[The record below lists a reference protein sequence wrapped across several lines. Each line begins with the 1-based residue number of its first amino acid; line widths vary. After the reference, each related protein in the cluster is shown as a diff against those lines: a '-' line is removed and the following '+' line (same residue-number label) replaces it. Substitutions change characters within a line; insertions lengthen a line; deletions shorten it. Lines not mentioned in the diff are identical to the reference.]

1 MHVTYRRSVRISVAA
16 LALMATVIARP
27 WTLIAQGP
35 EPVKGVRF
43 VQINPNELKVWLTDL
58 ASDAFQGRQAFTEG
72 YGMASAYVAE
82 HLKAFGV
89 KPMGDNGSYFQI
101 VARKGY
107 RITRN
112 SSVTVD
118 VNGTSRTFKH
128 GDHVTFTGN
137 GGKNQKLTFDGV
149 ELVGTA
155 PNYDSKSIKG
165 KLAVWL
171 NPAVVPGAGGAPAAP
186 PGRGGGRGG
195 PNRAALAVAAGA
207 SATAGFVAAPVASP
221 AETALAQAQAALAQ
235 AAEAVTAA
243 QAQLAG
249 RGGGR
254 AGGGGAGRG
263 GAAVQADLT
272 TTIPPDTALVPP
284 QFTADETFFDFLLSG
299 NGVKFAELR
308 ARADKGETVPWVAI
322 PSAKVTIDVNNTYDV
337 VSAEY
342 SRNVV
347 GMVEGTR
354 SEAQGHLRPVRRAS
368 RSRRRPP
375 DRRRPTAEAGGA
387 GAGAAPPPG
396 PVDLISNGADDDGSG
411 STAML
416 GIAKAFANGPKPK
429 RSMIFVWHTAE
440 EQGLVG
446 ARYMAEFPVVPL
458 EKIQVQLNMDM
469 IGRTQDDKP
478 EYENSVFVV
487 GADRISTDLHNLVVL
502 ANRAQPKPLTL
513 DYELNSPGEVSI
525 PGMQNIYGRSD
536 HCRLRGEGD
545 PDRVLLH
552 RAARRL
558 PSGERPRGENQL
570 PEAGPRRPAGLRGGV
585 CGRGVRPGPGA
596 GQQGSPGGERVPS
609 RSYQEIG
616 VLQRHALVT
625 PESATS

>member
-1 MHVTYRRSVRISVAA
+1 MRASYRNSVRIGLGA
-16 LALMATVIARP
+16 LAVMALVAGRP
-27 WTLIAQGP
+27 WTLIAQSPGP
-35 EPVKGVRF
+35 EPAKGVRF

-72 YGMASAYVAE
+72 YGMAAAYVAE

-118 VNGTSRTFKH
+118 VNGTTRTFKH
-128 GDHVTFTGN
+128 GDHVMFTGN
-137 GGKNQKLTFDGV
+137 SGKNQTLTFDGV
-149 ELVGTA
+149 EFVGTT
-155 PNYDSKSIKG
+155 PNYDAKSIKG

-171 NPAVVPGAGGAPAAP
+171 NSPVPAAPGGAAAPGGGRAGGA
-186 PGRGGGRGG
+186 GRGGA
-195 PNRAALAVAAGA
+195 NRAALALTAGA
-207 SATAGFVAAPVASP
+207 SATAGFTPAVVASP
-221 AETALAQAQAALAQ
+221 ADDALAKAQAALAQ

-249 RGGGR
+249 RGGPVR
-254 AGGGGAGRG
+254 GGGAGPGRG
-263 GAAVQADLT
+263 GAAAQPDLS
-272 TTIPPDTALVPP
+272 TTIPPDSTLVTP

-299 NGVKFAELR
+299 HGVKFAELR
-308 ARADKGETVPWVAI
+308 ARSDKGEIVPWVSI
-322 PSAKVTIDVNNTYDV
+322 PSAKVTINVDNTYDV

-347 GMVEGTR
+347 GMVEGTDPKLKDTYVLFG
-354 SEAQGHLRPVRRAS
+354 AHLDHVGVRL
-368 RSRRRPP
+368 
-375 DRRRPTAEAGGA
+375 TAGGRGRAGGA
-387 GAGAAPPPG
+387 GAAPTTPPG

-416 GIAKAFANGPKPK
+416 GIAKAFATGPKPK
-429 RSMIFVWHTAE
+429 RSLIFVWHTAE

-458 EKIQVQLNMDM
+458 EKVQVQLNMDM

-478 EYENSVFVV
+478 EYANSVFVV

-502 ANRAQPKPLTL
+502 TNRSQPKPMTL

-536 HCRLRGEGD
+536 HYAYAAKGIPIAFFFTGLHADYHQVSDHVDKINFPKLARVAQLVYETGFAVAAT
-545 PDRVLLH
+545 DRAL
-552 RAARRL
+552 
-558 PSGERPRGENQL
+558 ERDNK
-570 PEAGPRRPAGLRGGV
+570 GPRAV
-585 CGRGVRPGPGA
+585 K
-596 GQQGSPGGERVPS
+596 GSPA
-609 RSYQEIG
+609 EIIKK
-616 VLQRHALVT
+616 
-625 PESATS
+625 